1 MAAFGSNG
9 QSKSASASSLVELTS
24 SYRQNFAALERFLLE
39 QVEIFE
45 PEMRPL
51 VRDCLQHSGKKLRP
65 LLVFA
70 LYDGGEEVAPEAVIR
85 AAAVVELV
93 HLATLVHDDIL
104 DEAVLRHRTETM
116 VSRYGAHVAVLLGD
130 ALFAHA
136 LELAADYPDGGVC
149 RAVARATR
157 QVCSGEI
164 AQTFAR
170 KESVPSVENYL
181 RMIDLKTAELFKVSA
196 WLGGWLQEFGEE
208 PLRAASEFAGH
219 LGIAYQILD
228 DTADIFAEEGVLGK
242 TLGTDLETG
251 KMTLPVL
258 YWLDGLMAGERETM
272 TEELRLN
279 QVSLAELRE
288 RLLAREVGFQVE
300 ERFRNELEKAV
311 ACVNL
316 LPGRNRRERLLGLVA
331 YLSSL
336 WNKVGPKMLQ
346 PT

>member
-9 QSKSASASSLVELTS
+9 QPEPASASPLVELTS
-24 SYRQNFAALERFLLE
+24 PYGQNFAALERFLLE
-39 QVEIFE
+39 RAEVFE

-51 VRDCLQHSGKKLRP
+51 VRECLGHSGKKLRP

-70 LYDGGEEVAPEAVIR
+70 LYDGGEHAAPEGVIQ

-104 DEAVLRHRTETM
+104 DEAELRHRTETM
-116 VSRYGAHVAVLLGD
+116 VSRYGAHAAVLLGD

-136 LELAADYPDGGVC
+136 LELAAGYPDGAVC

-170 KESVPSVENYL
+170 RESVPSVQSYL

-196 WLGGWLQEFGEE
+196 WLGGWLQEFGDG
-208 PLRAASEFAGH
+208 PLAAASEFAGH

-228 DTADIFAEEGVLGK
+228 DTADIFAEEGELGK
-242 TLGTDLETG
+242 TLGTDLATG
-251 KMTLPVL
+251 KFTLPML
-258 YWLDGLMAGERETM
+258 YWLDGMQAEERATVLG
-272 TEELRLN
+272 ELREGELD
-279 QVSLAELRE
+279 LAELRD
-288 RLLAREVGFQVE
+288 RLLAEEIGSLVE
-300 ERFRNELEKAV
+300 ERFRNELGKAE

-316 LPGRNRRERLLGLVA
+316 LPGRDRRERLHQLVR

-336 WNKVGPKMLQ
+336 WNKIGPQMLQ